1 MENLLSSPKP
11 IITLLTDF
19 GSQDYFAA
27 AMKGVILSIN
37 SAARIVDITHELPP
51 QDIDAAAFNLLATYK
66 DFPANTIHVAVVDP
80 GVGSTRR
87 AVLIECAGRFFV
99 GPDNGIVSWVCERE
113 GNYRAIHL
121 TNENYFRHPVSAT
134 FHGRDIFA
142 PVAAALFNGVAP
154 EDFGPS
160 IENLIHLDPLRPKI
174 LSDGEIEASIIYI
187 DRFGNCITNLTREIV
202 GDDLSRVRL
211 VISSRQITSFRR
223 YYSEAEDKESELF
236 CVIGSAGFLEVVA
249 ANNSAAAILDA
260 RRGQTVSVVSQPK
273 ENDPLVTRLLL

>member
-99 GPDNGIVSWVCERE
+99 GPDNGIFSWVCERE
-113 GNYRAIHL
+113 GNYRVIHL

-142 PVAAALFNGVAP
+142 PVAAALSNGVAP
-154 EDFGPS
+154 EEFGPS

-187 DRFGNCITNLTREIV
+187 DRFGNCITNLTREIL

-211 VISSRQITSFRR
+211 AVSGRQITSFRR

-273 ENDPLVTRLLL
+273 GK

>member
-1 MENLLSSPKP
+1 MKLPV
-11 IITLLTDF
+11 ITLLTDF
-19 GSQDYFAA
+19 GNQDYFAG
-27 AMKGVILSIN
+27 AMKGVILSLN
-37 SAARIVDITHELPP
+37 PDARIVDLTHEIPP
-51 QDIDAAAFNLLATYK
+51 QDIHAAAFNLLACYR
-66 DFPANTIHVAVVDP
+66 DFPAGTIHVAVVDP
-80 GVGSTRR
+80 GVGSQRR
-87 AVLIECAGRFFV
+87 PLLLECGGQVFV
-99 GPDNGIVSWVCERE
+99 GPDNGIFSWVCERE
-113 GNYRAIHL
+113 GNYRVIHL

-142 PVAAALFNGVAP
+142 PVAAALSNGVAP
-154 EDFGPS
+154 EEFGPS

-187 DRFGNCITNLTREIV
+187 DRFGNCITNLTREIL
-202 GDDLSRVRL
+202 GGDLSRVRL
-211 VISSRQITSFRR
+211 VVSGRQITSFRR

-273 ENDPLVTRLLL
+273 GK

>member
-1 MENLLSSPKP
+1 MINPQP

-37 SAARIVDITHELPP
+37 PAAQIVDITHEIAR
-51 QDIDAAAFNLLATYK
+51 QDIHAAAFNLLATYK

-80 GVGSTRR
+80 GVGSIRQ
-87 AVLIECAGRFFV
+87 AVLIECAEQFFV
-99 GPDNGIVSWVCERE
+99 GPDNGIFSWVCQRE
-113 GNYRAIHL
+113 GNYHAIHL
-121 TNENYFRHPVSAT
+121 TNEKFFRHPVSAT

-142 PVAAALFNGVAP
+142 PVAAALSNGVAP

-187 DRFGNCITNLTREIV
+187 DRFGNCITNLTREIL

-211 VISSRQITSFRR
+211 AVSGRQIASFRR
-223 YYSEAEDKESELF
+223 YYSEAEESEVF

-273 ENDPLVTRLLL
+273 GK